1 MEKKELIIA
10 VAIIAFVMTGL
21 IYYYTN
27 IYGNSSSKQEYAET
41 AQIKKD
47 KNNEEQLPAACFNG
61 TVDAVKTWDMPKEL
75 TEISGI
81 SWIDGDK
88 VATIEDNNGIIYIYS
103 LKNEKV
109 EKQIKFGESGDYEG
123 IAYVKPNYFVMRA
136 DGFMYEINADGKVLN
151 EYDLPLTAKDDV
163 EPFYFDAAN
172 NRFLIGQKEGRKGT
186 DRKEIYSFDLASRTF
201 NTNPVFTIDLNHP
214 VFTCEAKKDKTSD
227 KEGKKDK
234 GKQKD
239 DDKKKNS
246 NEFKPSEIVIHPQT
260 KDIYI
265 ADGPNQRV
273 LVLSPDAKP
282 QYFLK
287 LDDKIFP
294 QAEGMMFSPDG
305 EFYVS
310 SEGVKGSGNI
320 CKTSISVN

>member
-1 MEKKELIIA
+1 M
-10 VAIIAFVMTGL
+10 
-21 IYYYTN
+21 
-27 IYGNSSSKQEYAET
+27 YGNSSTKREYAET

-47 KNNEEQLPAACFNG
+47 NNNNEAPELACFNG
-61 TVDAVKTWDMPKEL
+61 TVNAEKIWDMPKEL

-81 SWIDGDK
+81 AWMDGDK
-88 VATIEDNNGIIYIYS
+88 VATIEDNTGIIYIYS
-103 LKNEKV
+103 LQNEKI
-109 EKQIKFGESGDYEG
+109 EKQIRFGAPGDYEG

-136 DGFMYEINADGKVLN
+136 DGFMYEVNPDGKVLN

-163 EPFYFDAAN
+163 EPFCFDASN
-172 NRFLIGQKEGRKGT
+172 NRFLIGQKEGEKGT
-186 DRKEIYSFDLASRTF
+186 ERKEVYSFDLASRTF
-201 NTNPVFTIDLNHP
+201 NSTPVFTIDLNHP
-214 VFTCEAKKDKTSD
+214 VFTCDTNNDKANDKK
-227 KEGKKDK
+227 GKKDK
-234 GKQKD
+234 GKK
-239 DDKKKNS
+239 DDKKDKKKKGS
-246 NEFKPSEIVIHPQT
+246 NFKPSEIVIHPQT

-273 LVLSPDAKP
+273 LVLSADAEP

-294 QAEGMMFSPDG
+294 QAEGMMFSPSG

-310 SEGVKGSGNI
+310 SEGVKGPGNI